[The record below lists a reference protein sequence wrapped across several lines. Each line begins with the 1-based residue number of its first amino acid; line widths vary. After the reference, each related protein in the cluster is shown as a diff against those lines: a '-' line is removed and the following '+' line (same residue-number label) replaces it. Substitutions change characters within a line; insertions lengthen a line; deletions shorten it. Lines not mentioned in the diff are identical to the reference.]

1 MTVIKRARRTAGTIL
16 RGLSNLMTGNYFK
29 RLEQRLARLEVIV
42 KDTDKK
48 MKGLE
53 RILENIDNRIKGS
66 SRFSRNGM
74 IWYRWHCYRNFLTEI
89 NSK

>member
-48 MKGLE
+48 SVALLQELLDRDQQQVISEFEE
-53 RILENIDNRIKGS
+53 RLD
-66 SRFSRNGM
+66 SR
-74 IWYRWHCYRNFLTEI
+74 
-89 NSK
+89 